1 MASEVLPRYRV
12 AWLSAGWLIALL
24 IAVGSLVPSVPELAT
39 DVSDKV
45 LHFSAYAGLAF
56 LFAGTVPRNHWGR
69 VAVGLLLLG
78 GGIELAQEYLTES
91 RSGEW
96 ADMAANTL
104 GVGVGLGIAALFPG
118 SWCRQVEL
126 VAGVDGPAA

>member
-1 MASEVLPRYRV
+1 MASEALPRYRV
-12 AWLSAGWLIALL
+12 AWLAAGWLAAIV
-24 IAVGSLVPSVPELAT
+24 IAVGSLVPSVPQVAT
-39 DVSDKV
+39 GVSDKV
-45 LHFSAYAGLAF
+45 LHFAAYAGLAF

-91 RSGEW
+91 RAGEW
-96 ADMAANTL
+96 ADMAANAL
-104 GVGVGLGIAALFPG
+104 GVGAGMTVAALFPG